1 MKKYGIIY
9 ADPPWAYRNKHC
21 EGNAL
26 AHYNTMRLEDI
37 CNLPVREIAAQDCVL
52 FLWATYPMLPE
63 ALRVIEAWGFKYK
76 TIGFAWI
83 KQNRKADSLYM
94 GTGYWTRANSEVCLL
109 AIKGKPKR
117 ISASVHSVIV
127 SHIREHSAQKKT
139 CLWLKGL
146 PKLEPTN
153 IVDRGEMMG
162 NYSIG
167 AHADGRD
174 DNGKWLRWGPEL
186 AKLRSRTFPGIAKV
200 LKECLENLASGK
212 SQIRG
217 ESVIKL
223 RMTPEKVMQVFRI
236 CPACGNPYAGNRYC
250 DRCGQRLEW

>member
-21 EGNAL
+21 EGSAL

-37 CNLPVREIAAQDCVL
+37 CNLPVRE
-52 FLWATYPMLPE
+52 MLPE

-127 SHIREHSAQKKT
+127 SHIREHSKKPDEARQRIVELMGDLPRIELFARQKADG
-139 CLWLKGL
+139 WD
-146 PKLEPTN
+146 
-153 IVDRGEMMG
+153 VWG
-162 NYSIG
+162 NEIDCDIKFEEIG
-167 AHADGRD
+167 A
-174 DNGKWLRWGPEL
+174 
-186 AKLRSRTFPGIAKV
+186 
-200 LKECLENLASGK
+200 
-212 SQIRG
+212 
-217 ESVIKL
+217 
-223 RMTPEKVMQVFRI
+223 
-236 CPACGNPYAGNRYC
+236 
-250 DRCGQRLEW
+250 

>member
-52 FLWATYPMLPE
+52 FLWATYPMLPA

-94 GTGYWTRANSEVCLL
+94 GTGYWTRANT
-109 AIKGKPKR
+109 G
-117 ISASVHSVIV
+117 
-127 SHIREHSAQKKT
+127 AQQKARRSKA
-139 CLWLKGL
+139 
-146 PKLEPTN
+146 
-153 IVDRGEMMG
+153 
-162 NYSIG
+162 
-167 AHADGRD
+167 AH
-174 DNGKWLRWGPEL
+174 
-186 AKLRSRTFPGIAKV
+186 
-200 LKECLENLASGK
+200 C
-212 SQIRG
+212 
-217 ESVIKL
+217 
-223 RMTPEKVMQVFRI
+223 
-236 CPACGNPYAGNRYC
+236 
-250 DRCGQRLEW
+250 

>member
-21 EGNAL
+21 EGSAL

-37 CNLPVREIAAQDCVL
+37 CNLPVKKIAAQDCVL
-52 FLWATYPMLPE
+52 FLWTTYPMLPE

-127 SHIREHSAQKKT
+127 SHIREHSKKPDEARQRIVELMGDLPRIELFARQK
-139 CLWLKGL
+139 
-146 PKLEPTN
+146 
-153 IVDRGEMMG
+153 
-162 NYSIG
+162 
-167 AHADGRD
+167 ADGGMYGATKLIVIS
-174 DNGKWLRWGPEL
+174 NLRRLEHESTYS
-186 AKLRSRTFPGIAKV
+186 LRGIAKGMLCV
-200 LKECLENLASGK
+200 
-212 SQIRG
+212 
-217 ESVIKL
+217 
-223 RMTPEKVMQVFRI
+223 P
-236 CPACGNPYAGNRYC
+236 
-250 DRCGQRLEW
+250 